1 MAFDFLIILFDVPA
15 YIWYWWLDVLV
26 QTGYCGGDS
35 GTTYGIYKQLVL
47 GMLFYMSLRILKI
60 IWHTY
65 GNSKILRYLQEKGFW
80 RKGWVPIIM
89 QRILSCASL
98 TFKELPIL
106 IMGAVVLTLS
116 KKNFYIVV
124 IAATAIV

>member
-1 MAFDFLIILFDVPA
+1 MIPFNRLMDGRDHQVRLNKYDRNSLVSDTVFDFLVVLFDVPA
-15 YIWYWWLDVLV
+15 YIWYWWLEVLV

-80 RKGWVPIIM
+80 RPGWVPIIM
-89 QRILSCASL
+89 QRILSCMSL
-98 TFKELPIL
+98 TF
-106 IMGAVVLTLS
+106 
-116 KKNFYIVV
+116 
-124 IAATAIV
+124 